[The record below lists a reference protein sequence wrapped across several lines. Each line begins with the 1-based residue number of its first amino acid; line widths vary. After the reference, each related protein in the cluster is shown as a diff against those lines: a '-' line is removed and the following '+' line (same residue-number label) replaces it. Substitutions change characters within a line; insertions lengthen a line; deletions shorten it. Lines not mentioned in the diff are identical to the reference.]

1 MKTIQVLTNRAY
13 PVIVG
18 SGILSQITQYIT
30 TKKVCIISDD
40 HVWPL
45 YGNSLTNILS
55 DAAISACHFLIPAGE
70 SSKNFENYQK
80 IIQFLAENEITHTDQ
95 IIALGGGVVGDLSGF
110 AAATYLRG
118 ISYIQVPTSLLAMV
132 DASVGGKTGIDLPT
146 GKNLCGAFW
155 QPSAVLCD
163 IDTCNTLPQDVFL
176 DGCAE
181 VIKYGIL
188 FDSDLFTHL
197 EEKGAKFDLES
208 VITRCIELKQDV
220 VTTDEFDNGMR
231 KLLNLGHT
239 FGHAIEKCSN
249 YAISHGKAVGIGLA
263 MSARSTKCRDAQ
275 RIVALLRHLGLPA
288 STSIPANKLFDAVL
302 LDKKRSGDMI
312 DLILPQAIGK
322 CHIVP
327 TPIHRLK
334 TLIEEGM

>member
-1 MKTIQVLTNRAY
+1 MKTVQVQTNRCY

-18 SGILSQITQYIT
+18 SGILPQITQYIT
-30 TKKVCIISDD
+30 AKKVCIISDD

-55 DAAISACHFLIPAGE
+55 DAGIAVCHFLIPAGE
-70 SSKNFENYQK
+70 ASKNFENYHK
-80 IIQFLAENEITHTDQ
+80 TIQFLAENEITRTDHL
-95 IIALGGGVVGDLSGF
+95 IALGGGVVGDLAGF

-132 DASVGGKTGIDLPT
+132 DASVGGKTGIDLPA

-163 IDTCNTLPQDVFL
+163 TDTCKTLPQNVFL

-181 VIKYGIL
+181 VIKYGVL
-188 FDSDLFTHL
+188 FDSDLFAHL
-197 EEKGAKFDLES
+197 ENTGTNFDPEA
-208 VITRCIELKQDV
+208 VISRCIALKCDV
-220 VTTDEFDNGMR
+220 VANDEFDNGVR

-239 FGHAIEKCSN
+239 FGHAIEKCSD
-249 YAISHGKAVGIGLA
+249 YVISHGKAVSIGMA
-263 MSARSTKCRDAQ
+263 MVARSTKCQDAQ
-275 RIVALLRHLGLPA
+275 RIVSLLQQFGLPT
-288 STSIPANKLFDAVL
+288 STSIPANKLYDAVL
-302 LDKKRSGDMI
+302 LDKKRSGDTI
-312 DLILPQAIGK
+312 ELILPHAIGE

-327 TPIHRLK
+327 TPIHHLK
-334 TLIEEGM
+334 TLIEEGI